1 MGTITHL
8 CVCGGGQAELLI
20 DCDDYFSIFPVF
32 FFTRPA
38 RNDVPS
44 MYIEED
50 ELNELEEG
58 GGRAAE
64 IRARVAPPTA
74 HLCGGG
80 VGGVP
85 GVGSSGGA
93 IVGVAGPH
101 HYISESF
108 IQYAQPSLNGTIP
121 KSILNKL

>member
-1 MGTITHL
+1 
-8 CVCGGGQAELLI
+8 
-20 DCDDYFSIFPVF
+20 
-32 FFTRPA
+32 
-38 RNDVPS
+38 

-64 IRARVAPPTA
+64 IRARITPATS
-74 HLCGGG
+74 HLCGGA
-80 VGGVP
+80 GGGGIGP
-85 GVGSSGGA
+85 SGG
-93 IVGVAGPH
+93 IVGVGGPH

>member
-1 MGTITHL
+1 VHFYIRQNNQL
-8 CVCGGGQAELLI
+8 KLRIQI
-20 DCDDYFSIFPVF
+20 QI
-32 FFTRPA
+32 
-38 RNDVPS
+38 N
-44 MYIEED
+44 IEED

-64 IRARVAPPTA
+64 IRARVAPPNS

-80 VGGVP
+80 GMPMPG

>member
-1 MGTITHL
+1 M
-8 CVCGGGQAELLI
+8 CVCMCVKTFNRFVRL
-20 DCDDYFSIFPVF
+20 VF
-32 FFTRPA
+32 YACCSSPHRPA

-64 IRARVAPPTA
+64 IRARITPATS
-74 HLCGGG
+74 HLCGAGGAAGVASGLGG
-80 VGGVP
+80 VG
-85 GVGSSGGA
+85 SAGGG

-121 KSILNKL
+121 KSILNRL

>member
-1 MGTITHL
+1 
-8 CVCGGGQAELLI
+8 
-20 DCDDYFSIFPVF
+20 
-32 FFTRPA
+32 
-38 RNDVPS
+38 

-64 IRARVAPPTA
+64 IRARITPATS

-80 VGGVP
+80 AGVAS
-85 GVGSSGGA
+85 GVGSAGGG

-121 KSILNKL
+121 KSILNRL

>member
-1 MGTITHL
+1 M
-8 CVCGGGQAELLI
+8 
-20 DCDDYFSIFPVF
+20 
-32 FFTRPA
+32 
-38 RNDVPS
+38 PS

-58 GGRAAE
+58 GGRAAD
-64 IRARVAPPTA
+64 IRARVAPPNS
-74 HLCGGG
+74 HLCR
-80 VGGVP
+80 
-85 GVGSSGGA
+85 SSGGA

>member
-1 MGTITHL
+1 
-8 CVCGGGQAELLI
+8 
-20 DCDDYFSIFPVF
+20 
-32 FFTRPA
+32 
-38 RNDVPS
+38 

-64 IRARVAPPTA
+64 IRARITPATS
-74 HLCGGG
+74 HLCGGMGGAGG
-80 VGGVP
+80 VGP
-85 GVGSSGGA
+85 GGGA
-93 IVGVAGPH
+93 IVGVGGPH

>member
-1 MGTITHL
+1 MFF
-8 CVCGGGQAELLI
+8 
-20 DCDDYFSIFPVF
+20 YFSLFPH
-32 FFTRPA
+32 RPA

-64 IRARVAPPTA
+64 IRARITPASS
-74 HLCGGG
+74 HLCHGAGAMSATGGG
-80 VGGVP
+80 
-85 GVGSSGGA
+85 SGG

>member
-1 MGTITHL
+1 
-8 CVCGGGQAELLI
+8 
-20 DCDDYFSIFPVF
+20 
-32 FFTRPA
+32 
-38 RNDVPS
+38 

-64 IRARVAPPTA
+64 IRARITPATS
-74 HLCGGG
+74 HLCGGVTG
-80 VGGVP
+80 IAPGHLA
-85 GVGSSGGA
+85 GVGSAGGG

>member
-1 MGTITHL
+1 
-8 CVCGGGQAELLI
+8 
-20 DCDDYFSIFPVF
+20 
-32 FFTRPA
+32 
-38 RNDVPS
+38 

-64 IRARVAPPTA
+64 IRARITPATS
-74 HLCGGG
+74 HLCAGSAPGLA
-80 VGGVP
+80 
-85 GVGSSGGA
+85 GVGSAGGG